1 MHSIWDTHE
10 AIVSGTHTRQQY
22 LGHTRGSS
30 IWDEQ
35 RHGMLHVS
43 GTYTRQGML
52 HVSGTYTRQGMLH
65 ISGTYT
71 MQGIVFWGYAL
82 GTRHQICDMRKSGH
96 SISDIHEL
104 RRRSLLRIC
113 TSQATVFWT
122 CTSQA
127 TVFRTYM
134 SQAMVFRTQI
144 S

>member
-35 RHGMLHVS
+35 RH
-43 GTYTRQGML
+43 GML